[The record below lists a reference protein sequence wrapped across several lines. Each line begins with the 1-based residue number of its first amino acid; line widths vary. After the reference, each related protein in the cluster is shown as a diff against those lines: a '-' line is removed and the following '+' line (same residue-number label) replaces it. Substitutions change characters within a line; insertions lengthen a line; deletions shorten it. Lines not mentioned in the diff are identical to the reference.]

1 MLQNQRLT
9 GGENAHGGAGICR
22 KEHCF
27 AEAAVGEGGNWMVM
41 VLSMSFF
48 LMFALLASIAIAKQ
62 LSSLFRLAMFGVFRF
77 LFHCS
82 MENTGSPLVGM
93 IAHLNRRR
101 ARHLKAFRWNPCST
115 RTPPSLCWTWEARGR
130 RSFAQSGGNTLKAPR
145 G

>member
-62 LSSLFRLAMFGVFRF
+62 LSSLFRLAMFGV
-77 LFHCS
+77 
-82 MENTGSPLVGM
+82 
-93 IAHLNRRR
+93 
-101 ARHLKAFRWNPCST
+101 
-115 RTPPSLCWTWEARGR
+115 
-130 RSFAQSGGNTLKAPR
+130 
-145 G
+145 